1 MIARLRG
8 LLAGV
13 GEDHAIIDVGGVGY
27 LVTVAPS
34 TLGRLPRVG
43 EAVELHTELHMREDG
58 VNLYGFPDAADR
70 AWFRLLQTVQGV
82 GARVALS
89 LLGTFRPHELANAIA
104 AGDRA
109 ALARASG
116 VGARLAGRVV
126 AELRDRVGA
135 LPRPSGLE
143 LPAAAVA
150 VNLGGTA
157 NDALSALLHLG
168 YARAEAYGAIAR
180 VQARFGAELAVD
192 ALVREGLKELTA

>member
-8 LLAGV
+8 MLAGI
-13 GEDHAIIDVGGVGY
+13 GEDHAIVDVGGVGY
-27 LVTVAPS
+27 LVTVAPA
-34 TLGRLPRVG
+34 TLERLPRVG

-58 VNLYGFPDAADR
+58 VSLYGFPDAADR
-70 AWFRLLQTVQGV
+70 TWFRLLQTVQGV

-116 VGARLAGRVV
+116 VGARLAGRIA
-126 AELRDRVGA
+126 AELKDRVGA
-135 LPRPSGLE
+135 LPRPGGVE
-143 LPAAAVA
+143 LPGAAAVS
-150 VNLGGTA
+150 LGGTA

-168 YARAEAYGAIAR
+168 YARSDAYGAIAR
-180 VQARFGAELAVD
+180 VQARLGPELAVD